1 MIDLERFC
9 LKITPEGFDYLRSV
23 GILRTAFSGIASPHR
38 CECSS
43 SLGKVRRYAFS
54 IVPMA
59 CRSFKTED
67 RVYKR
72 FRNRRVTAPSGMH
85 VLHATMHGAH
95 QSSNSSSSTQ
105 TPAQEISLAH
115 MHTARKSSRTFQ
127 ETPGPHERFRDVS
140 GRSETLHQSAKQSGR
155 LQKVPKSHSR
165 PEAGQSRHDN
175 KLSSSRVLQAQ
186 SMGRS
191 SWVKMAGAF
200 SGVQRMK

>member
-1 MIDLERFC
+1 VL
-9 LKITPEGFDYLRSV
+9 ITPCYGRSLV
-23 GILRTAFSGIASPHR
+23 IFPPFSRKVSPHR

-43 SLGKVRRYAFS
+43 SRRKARCCAFP

-59 CRSFKTED
+59 CRSLKTED

-85 VLHATMHGAH
+85 VLHASMHGAH

-115 MHTARKSSRTFQ
+115 MHTTRKISRTFQ
-127 ETPGPHERFRDVS
+127 ETPGPQERFRDVS
-140 GRSETLHQSAKQSGR
+140 GRSETLHQSPKQSGR

-186 SMGRS
+186 AMGRS
-191 SWVKMAGAF
+191 SWVKLAGAC
-200 SGVQRMK
+200 SVVNRMK